1 MLLLMLPFVLLS
13 QTDSEKR
20 MRIAEVQQNYELYFR
35 GDATELS
42 AGKAMEKAM
51 SEIRKEVALYADT
64 AKGAN
69 IVFDA
74 IVPMISK
81 VEMPRGDRFRAFVFV
96 KREDVA
102 AMASSLPAPSPKAD
116 FAALPSAPPT
126 KQSVKEEKTYTAD
139 PPGDMPGRTGNAI
152 EEIKKVKT
160 LSKLRPLL
168 VSLKGDGEVLDYNR
182 YSSLT
187 DGTMYHVV
195 VFSREGDIVA
205 VLSPGRDERVN
216 LLTGAEERLSKY
228 EGYGAIAV
236 LLPKKQ

>member
-1 MLLLMLPFVLLS
+1 ML
-13 QTDSEKR
+13 
-20 MRIAEVQQNYELYFR
+20 
-35 GDATELS
+35 
-42 AGKAMEKAM
+42 
-51 SEIRKEVALYADT
+51 
-64 AKGAN
+64 
-69 IVFDA
+69 
-74 IVPMISK
+74 
-81 VEMPRGDRFRAFVFV
+81 
-96 KREDVA
+96 
-102 AMASSLPAPSPKAD
+102 
-116 FAALPSAPPT
+116 
-126 KQSVKEEKTYTAD
+126 
-139 PPGDMPGRTGNAI
+139 GRTGNAI